1 MIDAPTNWEEYWAS
15 PDVVVE
21 LRLVI
26 WLYGATGSTA
36 QAKLT
41 RYNSDLKSCTLEA
54 SAFPNLSV
62 GNTCSACLSF
72 TLVDALDDYQSLA
85 CGQRV
90 DFSVRLKLG
99 SSTTTWINQ
108 GVYFIDSFDVSG
120 DVDVTVRAY
129 DALYWVGDGPTS
141 RYNCNAST
149 FLSNCPAKMTP
160 VTKTDFT
167 GAEIMYGLGQDGTR
181 LTNSTVGNLWVPAG
195 AADSSFRETLG
206 GIAAMAGGNAVIS
219 KLNRL
224 KLLRTDNPPKF
235 SRYSFSDTPLIT
247 ASGLSYEYN
256 PSTFTG
262 FVKDK
267 VASGNGFHIE
277 AKIPDKF
284 EVTRRMLTYAYCN
297 ARMITPYY
305 GANHKAYTTS
315 MAPIELT
322 GAFIDPRY
330 ELGDVVQVR
339 AVINN
344 RSQYV
349 KLPIYHY
356 NVDYVGGCWG
366 TIGVQMDASDVTYS
380 EMTYYPTIFDPA
392 TGWTDTIVEN
402 SIPAPVV
409 DVTVLSSN
417 VFTMTFKMDTT
428 GGGSIQPG
436 IYLPSV
442 GKVGGIS
449 HITGEIYYGY
459 TTSSQKT
466 VPINAYLRDTI
477 VPISTWYGP
486 NATLLTYTVTL
497 TYVNVSALPADIVPV
512 GGTPT
517 YTVKGT
523 NIRWKN
529 ASDTYTDEYKYY
541 DATCQFATNT
551 TSNKDVATNIV
562 PVIRGGTGTSAPV
575 HATSGIFTANSDN
588 ATKRSE
594 QAAVWGKVATV
605 NICIRLKTALSTGS
619 GNISNITAGTLA
631 EGYRPAYNTSVI
643 IPEVGGAVNINANG
657 SVNIGSFLPNLTI
670 ATTTDLYIRGT
681 YILA

>member
-1 MIDAPTNWEEYWAS
+1 MCLDK
-15 PDVVVE
+15 VVTEGNDIVDRE
-21 LRLVI
+21 L
-26 WLYGATGSTA
+26 GG
-36 QAKLT
+36 
-41 RYNSDLKSCTLEA
+41 
-54 SAFPNLSV
+54 
-62 GNTCSACLSF
+62 G
-72 TLVDALDDYQSLA
+72 
-85 CGQRV
+85 
-90 DFSVRLKLG
+90 VRLKHC
-99 SSTTTWINQ
+99 
-108 GVYFIDSFDVSG
+108 GVVDMFTLLRYGCLDG
-120 DVDVTVRAY
+120 EELNVDV
-129 DALYWVGDGPTS
+129 GHIHS
-141 RYNCNAST
+141 R
-149 FLSNCPAKMTP
+149 
-160 VTKTDFT
+160 
-167 GAEIMYGLGQDGTR
+167 E
-181 LTNSTVGNLWVPAG
+181 
-195 AADSSFRETLG
+195 
-206 GIAAMAGGNAVIS
+206 
-219 KLNRL
+219 LNG
-224 KLLRTDNPPKF
+224 K
-235 SRYSFSDTPLIT
+235 
-247 ASGLSYEYN
+247 
-256 PSTFTG
+256 
-262 FVKDK
+262 
-267 VASGNGFHIE
+267 
-277 AKIPDKF
+277 
-284 EVTRRMLTYAYCN
+284 
-297 ARMITPYY
+297 
-305 GANHKAYTTS
+305 
-315 MAPIELT
+315 
-322 GAFIDPRY
+322 
-330 ELGDVVQVR
+330 
-339 AVINN
+339 
-344 RSQYV
+344 
-349 KLPIYHY
+349 
-356 NVDYVGGCWG
+356 
-366 TIGVQMDASDVTYS
+366 ASDVGRLDSELVYKAGDLNAGICGEVINKTLVEHVTADLIGLVRNDRFHDPGSILVGSLVRNVIREIFLLVAVPTVDLMDTAAGILVKRDTVTLDELGVLLLDKEAVILRIVLARLGAVVSESADIFESDKILEVFGRVLEDLICAAADLGVEVVAVGILKLKEECHMVDARDLFLDGTLGIKSYFLKQGIRADLNAVAETYGLDGGIS
-380 EMTYYPTIFDPA
+380 LHISRKDRH
-392 TGWTDTIVEN
+392 GVGIVEEE
-402 SIPAPVV
+402 SLGA
-409 DVTVLSSN
+409 DL
-417 VFTMTFKMDTT
+417 
-428 GGGSIQPG
+428 
-436 IYLPSV
+436 
-442 GKVGGIS
+442 S

-619 GNISNITAGTLA
+619 GNISNITVGTLA